1 MKNPKQ
7 QNNKDVKT
15 QIKMG
20 IDEPNYNSQ
29 KKLKWKWVYEV
40 FTLTSK
46 EIQITTFAY
55 QTSKDKKIIFTVM
68 KDTLRQAQS
77 LQVRMLISLIFMK
90 SNLAVG
96 LVFLNFHALW
106 PSYSILE
113 NLT

>member
-1 MKNPKQ
+1 MKCSLLL
-7 QNNKDVKT
+7 V
-15 QIKMG
+15 I
-20 IDEPNYNSQ
+20 
-29 KKLKWKWVYEV
+29 
-40 FTLTSK
+40 K

-96 LVFLNFHALW
+96 LVFLNFHAL
-106 PSYSILE
+106 
-113 NLT
+113 